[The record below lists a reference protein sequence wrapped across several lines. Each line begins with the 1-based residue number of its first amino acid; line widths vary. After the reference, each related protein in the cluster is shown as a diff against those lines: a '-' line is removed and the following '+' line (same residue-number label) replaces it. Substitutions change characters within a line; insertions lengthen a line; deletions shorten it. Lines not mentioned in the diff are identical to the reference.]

1 MALQSTTA
9 LATVTLQAATP
20 TVTFSGIPNTYRD
33 LILVANFNGTT
44 TGQTAYLNING
55 SFSGSMVG
63 MRGNGS
69 AVASYTQASMFL
81 SYAGGFT
88 STFETAVANILDYA
102 QTDKHKTILVR
113 ADNATSKAEAMAN
126 RWASLDPIT
135 SVGVSLG
142 GGNIVAGST
151 FSLYGRIA

>member
-20 TVTFSGIPNTYRD
+20 IVTFSGIPNTYRD

-44 TGQTAYLNING
+44 TGQTAYLNVNG

-63 MRGNGS
+63 IRGNGS
-69 AVASYTQASMFL
+69 AVDTYTQASMFL

-88 STFETAVANILDYA
+88 SNFETAVASVFDYA
-102 QTDKHKTILVR
+102 DTNKHKTILVR
-113 ADNATSKAEAMAN
+113 ADNATSKTEALTN
-126 RWASLDPIT
+126 RWASLDSIT
-135 SVGVSLG
+135 SIGVSLG
-142 GGNIVAGST
+142 GGNIMSGST